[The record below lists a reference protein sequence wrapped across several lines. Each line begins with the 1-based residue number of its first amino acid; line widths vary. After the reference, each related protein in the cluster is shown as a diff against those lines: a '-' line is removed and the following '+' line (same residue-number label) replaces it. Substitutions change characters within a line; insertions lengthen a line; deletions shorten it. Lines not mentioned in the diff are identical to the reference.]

1 MDEEICRK
9 CKYYKPDNPYGGD
22 IHEWYCAN
30 ENSSNYTDYTEWED
44 SCDNWEAR
52 R

>member
-22 IHEWYCAN
+22 INEWYCAN